1 MIRAVYTDL
10 PLAELQSLRSS
21 AVAPDDLDAF
31 WRRTVDA
38 SRAKAAPPV
47 VVPVDAGLTTL
58 DVFDVTFSGFDGQPI
73 RAWLR
78 VPAGA
83 TGPLP
88 TVVQYVGY
96 GGGRGHA
103 ADELQL
109 ASAGFAH
116 LHMDTRGQGSGWS
129 PGDTPDVA
137 PDTGAQAPG
146 VMTRGIGSPET
157 YYYRRLMTDAVLA
170 VDAARQLPQVDGDRI
185 AVKGGSQGGALAIAA
200 SAFSPHVKAA
210 LVRVP
215 FLADFPRA
223 IVITD
228 AYPFREVTDWL
239 RIHRGRAE
247 EALSTLAYF
256 DSSLLA
262 QRASVPGDFTV
273 GLMDEITPPSTVY
286 AAYNAWAGEKQMTVW
301 QYNGHDGGGLDDF
314 PRELAFLRRHLA

>member
-1 MIRAVYTDL
+1 MHTDL
-10 PLAELQSLRSS
+10 PLAELQSLRTS
-21 AVAPDDLDAF
+21 AVAPDDLDEF
-31 WRRTVDA
+31 WRRTIDA
-38 SRAKAAPPV
+38 SRARATPPV
-47 VVPVDAGLTTL
+47 VRPVDSGLRTI
-58 DVFDVTFSGFDGQPI
+58 DVFDVTFSGFDGQPV

-96 GGGRGHA
+96 GGGRGLPF
-103 ADELQL
+103 DELQL
-109 ASAGFAH
+109 ASAGYAH

-137 PDTGAQAPG
+137 EDTGPQAPG
-146 VMTRGIGSPET
+146 VMTRGIGSPDT

-170 VDAARQLPQVDGDRI
+170 VDAAARLDQVDADRI

-200 SAFSPHVKAA
+200 SAFAPAVKAA

-239 RIHRGRAE
+239 RIHRTRAP
-247 EALSTLAYF
+247 EALATLAYF
-256 DSSLLA
+256 DSSVLA
-262 QRASVPGDFTV
+262 QRARVPGDFTV

-286 AAYNAWAGEKQMTVW
+286 AAYNAWAGEKRMTVW
-301 QYNGHDGGGLDDF
+301 PYNGHDGGGLDDF
-314 PRELAFLRRHLA
+314 PRELEFLRRHLA

>member
-1 MIRAVYTDL
+1 
-10 PLAELQSLRSS
+10 
-21 AVAPDDLDAF
+21 
-31 WRRTVDA
+31 
-38 SRAKAAPPV
+38 
-47 VVPVDAGLTTL
+47 
-58 DVFDVTFSGFDGQPI
+58 
-73 RAWLR
+73 
-78 VPAGA
+78 
-83 TGPLP
+83 
-88 TVVQYVGY
+88 
-96 GGGRGHA
+96 
-103 ADELQL
+103 
-109 ASAGFAH
+109 
-116 LHMDTRGQGSGWS
+116 MDTRGQGSGWS

-228 AYPFREVTDWL
+228 AYPFREVADWL

-301 QYNGHDGGGLDDF
+301 QYNGHDGGGLDDL
-314 PRELAFLRRHLA
+314 PRELDFLRRHLA